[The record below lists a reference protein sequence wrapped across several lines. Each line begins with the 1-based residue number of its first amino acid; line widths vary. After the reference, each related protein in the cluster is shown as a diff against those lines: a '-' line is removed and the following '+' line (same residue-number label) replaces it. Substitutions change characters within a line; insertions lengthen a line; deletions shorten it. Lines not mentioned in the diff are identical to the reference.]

1 MINVLHP
8 GMYSTIQDMGRIGYR
23 KYGVPVSGA
32 MDSISAN
39 YTNALLNNQRND
51 AVMEITMI
59 GPKLKFKATTDIVIS
74 GAEMSAKINNVP
86 ILNYKVYA
94 INENDIL
101 SFGKLIKGVRC
112 YLGVKNG
119 FQTTSVLKSRSFYS
133 NITAEMIIKKD
144 DIIPF
149 KHQKSKTTAN
159 KGLIKPNTHF
169 FDTDQ
174 LHVYKGPDFEL
185 FTLNEQCKLLS
196 TLNTV
201 TPNNNRMGY
210 RFKENMVKHSIS
222 MLTSPVIPGTV
233 QLMPSGNLI
242 VLMKDAQTTGG
253 YPRVF
258 QLTEKSIA
266 ILAQKK
272 ANDKVRFMTI

>member
-1 MINVLHP
+1 MISVLHP
-8 GMYSTIQDMGRIGYR
+8 GLYSTIQDMGRIGYR
-23 KYGVPVSGA
+23 KYGVPVSGV

-39 YTNALLNNQRND
+39 YSNALLENDIND
-51 AVMEITMI
+51 AVMEITLM
-59 GPKLKFKATTDIVIS
+59 GPKLQFKAATDITIS

-86 ILNYKVYA
+86 ILNDKVYA
-94 INENDIL
+94 VNENDIL
-101 SFGKLIKGVRC
+101 SFGELLKGARC

-119 FQTTSVLKSRSFYS
+119 FQTASVLNSRSFYPE
-133 NITAEMIIKKD
+133 ITAEGVIKKEAM
-144 DIIPF
+144 IPF
-149 KHQKSKTTAN
+149 KQHKCKIINSN
-159 KGLIKPNTHF
+159 KLKTHF

-174 LHVYKGPDFEL
+174 LHVYKGPDIEF
-185 FTLNEQCKLLS
+185 FTSEEQFKLVS

-201 TPNNNRMGY
+201 TTSNNRMGY
-210 RFKENMVKHSIS
+210 RFKETIVKHSIS
-222 MLTSPVIPGTV
+222 IITSPVLPGTV

-242 VLMKDAQTTGG
+242 ILMKDAQTTGG

-272 ANDKVRFMTI
+272 ANDKIRLITI